1 MRTACIAG
9 IVLLSATLSRAD
21 GGSGVQNPTPAN
33 IHSEVVEYVC
43 QGDTLVG
50 NLAWDGSVEGKRP
63 VVLVVHEWWGN
74 NDYSRRRAEMLAE
87 AGYLAMAV
95 DLFGKGH
102 RAQDPAGAMALT
114 KFAYTRPEL
123 MTARMVAAMEL
134 ATADSLADREQVA
147 AIGYCFGGGI
157 LLEMARGGM
166 DLDAV
171 ASFHGG
177 LGTEK
182 PAAAG
187 SIKPAIL
194 VLHGEADPMVP
205 AEEAEAFRKE
215 METAGARLEFV
226 GYTGATHAFSNP
238 KATETGKTFDI
249 PIAYNEEADADS
261 WKRLLVFLKTELK

>member
-1 MRTACIAG
+1 MRTACIAS
-9 IVLLSATLSRAD
+9 IVLLATVLGRAE
-21 GGSGVQNPTPAN
+21 GGSGVQNPAAVG
-33 IHSEVVEYVC
+33 IRSEVVEYTC

-50 NLAWDGSVEGKRP
+50 NLAWNGSLEGKRP

-114 KFAYTRPEL
+114 KFAYARPEL
-123 MTARMVAAMEL
+123 MAARFGAAMEL
-134 ATADSLADREQVA
+134 AKADSLADAEQVA
-147 AIGYCFGGGI
+147 AIGYCFGGGV
-157 LLEMARGGM
+157 LLEMARNGL

-182 PAAAG
+182 AAAPG

-226 GYTGATHAFSNP
+226 GYPGATHAFSNP

-249 PIAYNEEADADS
+249 PIAYDAAADADS
-261 WKRLLVFLKTELK
+261 WKRLLEFLKKELK